1 MKKILAGAVLIS
13 ASMSSF
19 AVSPGGPDCGW
30 GNMLFK
36 GQSGLPQHV
45 IANITNN
52 ASTGNATFG
61 MSSGTNGCSTT
72 GTLTYGGQALVGVFD
87 EFSEDAARGEGDA
100 LTAVAVSYGIE
111 KHDRDAFAALVHDN
125 FASLFPNANV
135 TAAEVHQQI
144 VDLMRADA
152 RLSKYVS

>member
-1 MKKILAGAVLIS
+1 MKKILAGAVLLS

-19 AVSPGGPDCGW
+19 AVAPGGPDCGW

-36 GQSGLPQHV
+36 GQSGLPQHI
-45 IANITNN
+45 IASITNG
-52 ASTGNATFG
+52 STGNASFG
-61 MSSGTNGCSTT
+61 MTTGTNGCSTS

-87 EFSEDAARGEGDA
+87 EFSEDAARGEGEA

-111 KHDRDAFAALVHDN
+111 KDDRDAFAAMVHDN
-125 FASLFPNANV
+125 FASLFPHANV
-135 TAAEVHQQI
+135 TAEEVHLQI
-144 VDLMRADA
+144 VNLMRTDA

>member
-19 AVSPGGPDCGW
+19 AVAPGGPDCGW

-36 GQSGLPQHV
+36 GQSGLPQH
-45 IANITNN
+45 ILASITNGT
-52 ASTGNATFG
+52 TGNASFG
-61 MSSGTNGCSTT
+61 MTSGTNGCSTS

-87 EFSEDAARGEGDA
+87 EFSEDAARGEGEA
-100 LTAVAVSYGIE
+100 LTAVSVSYGIE
-111 KHDRDAFAALVHDN
+111 KQDRAAFAKLVHEN

-135 TAAEVHQQI
+135 TAEDVHQQI
-144 VDLMRADA
+144 VELMRGDV
-152 RLSKYVS
+152 RLAKYVS